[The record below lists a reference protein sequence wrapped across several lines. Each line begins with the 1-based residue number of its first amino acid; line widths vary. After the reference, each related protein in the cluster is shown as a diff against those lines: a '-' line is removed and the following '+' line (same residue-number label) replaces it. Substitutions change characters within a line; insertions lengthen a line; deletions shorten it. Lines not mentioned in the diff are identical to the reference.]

1 MSNGQSDNIFQPA
14 RFFASAGILNI
25 QTLTPRFEDGKHTN
39 ISASFKTGSWGLVNP
54 SLLLEQRISRKWTV
68 SANGEW
74 MSSDGHY
81 PYTLYYGNEEGD
93 LSSREKRKNTDV
105 QTFRAEAGLYGNFSD
120 KEQWRLKAYYFQSS
134 RGLPNAT
141 TFYYTHSSQR
151 LWDKNTFIQSQYK
164 KEFNRQW
171 VFQTSAKWNWSY
183 QRYLDPDYKG
193 STGEIENSYYQQEY
207 YLSGSVLYR
216 LLNNLSFSFSSDGSI
231 NTMNANLNDFAHPT
245 RYSWLTAFAGK
256 YVNNWLTLSASA
268 LATVIYEQADKGG
281 SAGNHRKLSPYVSA
295 SFKPFDKEEF
305 RIRIFY
311 KDIFRLPSFNDLYYG
326 ETGNNKLKPE
336 NARQYNIGLT
346 YSKDVCPF
354 LPYLSATVDA
364 YYNKITDKIIAYPT
378 KNLAVWSMRNLGS
391 VEIKGIDVTGSVS
404 LQPCE
409 KLRINLSGNY
419 TYQQALDV
427 TNPDPASEEGRTYK
441 HQIAYTPR
449 VSGSGQVG
457 IETSWVN
464 LSYSF
469 LFSGKRYTQGE
480 KIKMGMTTLCYI
492 EKDNKYLMLHRIKKE
507 HDINKDKWIGVGG
520 HFEHGESPEDCM
532 FREVMEETGLTPT
545 KYRFCG
551 IVTFLSDMGTDKEAW
566 EYMCLYH
573 IEEFKGKIKE
583 CDEGVLEWVEKEKIL
598 DLDLWEGDRLF
609 LRYMQERIPFFSL
622 KLVYEEG
629 NLTAAVLDG
638 KPLEFFDILD
648 EKGNKTGRIKERSLV
663 HEDGDIHGT
672 VHIWIRRKTG
682 KGYDLLLQKR
692 SKQKDSF
699 PGCYDI
705 SSAGHISA
713 GDEPLETAL
722 RELEEELGIKAEPEQ
737 LKKICMH
744 EGSMNGNF
752 YGREFK
758 NHEISTVYMY
768 EETVDIRKLKLQKE
782 EVEEV
787 MWMNQEELI
796 QKVKDGEIPNCIY
809 LDEVEKI

>member
-1 MSNGQSDNIFQPA
+1 MKHFAGVIVKDYGGIGGLKTISIRSLGAQHTAVGYDGITLTDCQTGQIDLGRFSLDNVDQLSLSNGQSDNIFQPA

-457 IETSWVN
+457 IETSCVN

-480 KIKMGMTTLCYI
+480 NITENRMESYSDHSISVGRELTIRKINTSI
-492 EKDNKYLMLHRIKKE
+492 
-507 HDINKDKWIGVGG
+507 
-520 HFEHGESPEDCM
+520 
-532 FREVMEETGLTPT
+532 
-545 KYRFCG
+545 
-551 IVTFLSDMGTDKEAW
+551 
-566 EYMCLYH
+566 H
-573 IEEFKGKIKE
+573 IEVLNIANNNYEIIKNFPMP
-583 CDEGVLEWVEKEKIL
+583 GRSV
-598 DLDLWEGDRLF
+598 RAT
-609 LRYMQERIPFFSL
+609 FS
-622 KLVYEEG
+622 
-629 NLTAAVLDG
+629 
-638 KPLEFFDILD
+638 
-648 EKGNKTGRIKERSLV
+648 IK
-663 HEDGDIHGT
+663 
-672 VHIWIRRKTG
+672 
-682 KGYDLLLQKR
+682 Y
-692 SKQKDSF
+692 
-699 PGCYDI
+699 
-705 SSAGHISA
+705 
-713 GDEPLETAL
+713 
-722 RELEEELGIKAEPEQ
+722 
-737 LKKICMH
+737 
-744 EGSMNGNF
+744 
-752 YGREFK
+752 
-758 NHEISTVYMY
+758 
-768 EETVDIRKLKLQKE
+768 
-782 EVEEV
+782 
-787 MWMNQEELI
+787 
-796 QKVKDGEIPNCIY
+796 
-809 LDEVEKI
+809 

>member
-1 MSNGQSDNIFQPA
+1 MEKRTLAIFAVSCNLFLSTSLFAQQQRVDTARTYYIPEITVSDIYQTREVRSTAPLQIFSKDALKNLNALQVSDAVKHFAGVTVKDYGGIGGLKTISIRSLGAQHTAVGYDGITLTDCQTGQIDLGRFSLDNVDQLSLSNGQSDNIFQPA

-74 MSSDGHY
+74 MSSNGHY

-105 QTFRAEAGLYGNFSD
+105 QTFRAEVGLYGNFSD

-216 LLNNLSFSFSSDGSI
+216 LLNNLSFSLSSDGSI

-354 LPYLSATVDA
+354 LPYLSATVDT

-391 VEIKGIDVTGSVS
+391 VEIKGIDVTGNVS

-427 TNPDPASEEGRTYK
+427 TNSDPASEEGRTYK

-457 IETSWVN
+457 IKTSWVN

-480 KIKMGMTTLCYI
+480 NITENRMESYSDYSISVGRELTIRKINTSI
-492 EKDNKYLMLHRIKKE
+492 
-507 HDINKDKWIGVGG
+507 
-520 HFEHGESPEDCM
+520 
-532 FREVMEETGLTPT
+532 
-545 KYRFCG
+545 
-551 IVTFLSDMGTDKEAW
+551 
-566 EYMCLYH
+566 H
-573 IEEFKGKIKE
+573 IEVLNIANNNYEIIKNFPMP
-583 CDEGVLEWVEKEKIL
+583 GRSV
-598 DLDLWEGDRLF
+598 RAT
-609 LRYMQERIPFFSL
+609 FS
-622 KLVYEEG
+622 
-629 NLTAAVLDG
+629 
-638 KPLEFFDILD
+638 
-648 EKGNKTGRIKERSLV
+648 IK
-663 HEDGDIHGT
+663 
-672 VHIWIRRKTG
+672 
-682 KGYDLLLQKR
+682 Y
-692 SKQKDSF
+692 
-699 PGCYDI
+699 
-705 SSAGHISA
+705 
-713 GDEPLETAL
+713 
-722 RELEEELGIKAEPEQ
+722 
-737 LKKICMH
+737 
-744 EGSMNGNF
+744 
-752 YGREFK
+752 
-758 NHEISTVYMY
+758 
-768 EETVDIRKLKLQKE
+768 
-782 EVEEV
+782 
-787 MWMNQEELI
+787 
-796 QKVKDGEIPNCIY
+796 
-809 LDEVEKI
+809 

>member
-1 MSNGQSDNIFQPA
+1 MEKRTLAIFAVSCNLFLSTSLFAQQQRVDTARTYYIPEITVSDIHQTREVRSTAPLQIFSKDALKNLNALQVSDAVKHFAGVTVKDYGGIGGLKTISIRSLGAQHTAVGYDGITLTDCQTGQIDLGRFSLDNVDQLSLSNGQSDNIFQPA

-207 YLSGSVLYR
+207 YLSGSMLYR
-216 LLNNLSFSFSSDGSI
+216 LLNNLSFSLSSDGSI

-391 VEIKGIDVTGSVS
+391 VEIKGIDVTGNVS

-480 KIKMGMTTLCYI
+480 NIT
-492 EKDNKYLMLHRIKKE
+492 ENRICLLYT
-507 HDINKDKWIGVGG
+507 
-520 HFEHGESPEDCM
+520 SPSPRD
-532 FREVMEETGLTPT
+532 
-545 KYRFCG
+545 
-551 IVTFLSDMGTDKEAW
+551 A
-566 EYMCLYH
+566 
-573 IEEFKGKIKE
+573 
-583 CDEGVLEWVEKEKIL
+583 
-598 DLDLWEGDRLF
+598 
-609 LRYMQERIPFFSL
+609 
-622 KLVYEEG
+622 
-629 NLTAAVLDG
+629 
-638 KPLEFFDILD
+638 
-648 EKGNKTGRIKERSLV
+648 
-663 HEDGDIHGT
+663 
-672 VHIWIRRKTG
+672 
-682 KGYDLLLQKR
+682 
-692 SKQKDSF
+692 
-699 PGCYDI
+699 
-705 SSAGHISA
+705 
-713 GDEPLETAL
+713 
-722 RELEEELGIKAEPEQ
+722 
-737 LKKICMH
+737 
-744 EGSMNGNF
+744 
-752 YGREFK
+752 
-758 NHEISTVYMY
+758 
-768 EETVDIRKLKLQKE
+768 
-782 EVEEV
+782 
-787 MWMNQEELI
+787 
-796 QKVKDGEIPNCIY
+796 
-809 LDEVEKI
+809 

>member
-1 MSNGQSDNIFQPA
+1 MEKRTLAIFAVSCNLFLSTSLFAQQQRVDTARTYYIPEITVSDIYQTREVRSTAPLQIFSKDALKNLNALQVSDAVKHFAGVTVKDYGGIGGLKTISIRSLGAQHTAVGYDGITLTDCQTGQIDLGRFSLDNVDQLSLSNGQSDNIFQPA

-25 QTLTPRFEDGKHTN
+25 QTLTPQFEDGKHTN

-216 LLNNLSFSFSSDGSI
+216 LLNNLSFSLSSDGSI

-419 TYQQALDV
+419 TYQRALDV
-427 TNPDPASEEGRTYK
+427 TNSDPASEEGRTYK

-469 LFSGKRYTQGE
+469 LFSGKRYAVGQN
-480 KIKMGMTTLCYI
+480 IAANRLDSYSDHSI
-492 EKDNKYLMLHRIKKE
+492 SASRDFRIKKVTTSLSVE
-507 HDINKDKWIGVGG
+507 MLNIMNKNY
-520 HFEHGESPEDCM
+520 E
-532 FREVMEETGLTPT
+532 
-545 KYRFCG
+545 
-551 IVTFLSDMGTDKEAW
+551 IVK
-566 EYMCLYH
+566 
-573 IEEFKGKIKE
+573 
-583 CDEGVLEWVEKEKIL
+583 
-598 DLDLWEGDRLF
+598 
-609 LRYMQERIPFFSL
+609 
-622 KLVYEEG
+622 
-629 NLTAAVLDG
+629 
-638 KPLEFFDILD
+638 
-648 EKGNKTGRIKERSLV
+648 
-663 HEDGDIHGT
+663 
-672 VHIWIRRKTG
+672 
-682 KGYDLLLQKR
+682 
-692 SKQKDSF
+692 SF
-699 PGCYDI
+699 PM
-705 SSAGHISA
+705 
-713 GDEPLETAL
+713 P
-722 RELEEELGIKAEPEQ
+722 
-737 LKKICMH
+737 
-744 EGSMNGNF
+744 
-752 YGREFK
+752 GRSVRATF
-758 NHEISTVYMY
+758 SVRY
-768 EETVDIRKLKLQKE
+768 
-782 EVEEV
+782 
-787 MWMNQEELI
+787 
-796 QKVKDGEIPNCIY
+796 
-809 LDEVEKI
+809 

>member
-1 MSNGQSDNIFQPA
+1 MEKRTLAIFAVSCNLFLSTSLFAQQQRVDTARTYYIPEITVSDIYQTREVRSTAPLQIFSKDALKNLNALQVSDAVKHFAGVTVKDYGGIGGLKTVSIRSLGAQHTAVGYDGITLTDCQTGQIDLGRFSLDNVDQLSLSNGQSDNIFQPA

-25 QTLTPRFEDGKHTN
+25 QTLTPQFEDGKHTN

-364 YYNKITDKIIAYPT
+364 YYNKVTDKIIAYPT

-391 VEIKGIDVTGSVS
+391 VEIKGIDVTGNVS

-419 TYQQALDV
+419 TYQRALDV
-427 TNPDPASEEGRTYK
+427 TDSDPASEEGRTYK

-469 LFSGKRYTQGE
+469 LFSGKRYAVGQN
-480 KIKMGMTTLCYI
+480 IAANRLDSYSDHSI
-492 EKDNKYLMLHRIKKE
+492 SASRDFRIKKVTTSLSVE
-507 HDINKDKWIGVGG
+507 MLNIMNKNY
-520 HFEHGESPEDCM
+520 E
-532 FREVMEETGLTPT
+532 
-545 KYRFCG
+545 
-551 IVTFLSDMGTDKEAW
+551 IVK
-566 EYMCLYH
+566 
-573 IEEFKGKIKE
+573 
-583 CDEGVLEWVEKEKIL
+583 
-598 DLDLWEGDRLF
+598 
-609 LRYMQERIPFFSL
+609 
-622 KLVYEEG
+622 
-629 NLTAAVLDG
+629 
-638 KPLEFFDILD
+638 
-648 EKGNKTGRIKERSLV
+648 
-663 HEDGDIHGT
+663 
-672 VHIWIRRKTG
+672 
-682 KGYDLLLQKR
+682 
-692 SKQKDSF
+692 SF
-699 PGCYDI
+699 PM
-705 SSAGHISA
+705 
-713 GDEPLETAL
+713 P
-722 RELEEELGIKAEPEQ
+722 
-737 LKKICMH
+737 
-744 EGSMNGNF
+744 
-752 YGREFK
+752 GRSVRATF
-758 NHEISTVYMY
+758 SVRY
-768 EETVDIRKLKLQKE
+768 
-782 EVEEV
+782 
-787 MWMNQEELI
+787 
-796 QKVKDGEIPNCIY
+796 
-809 LDEVEKI
+809 

>member
-1 MSNGQSDNIFQPA
+1 MEKRTLAIFAVSCNLFLSTSLFAQQQRVDTARTYYIPEITVSDIYQTREVRSTAPLQIFSKDALKNLNALQVSDAVKHFAGVTVKDYGGIGGLKTISIRSLGAQHTAVGYDGITLTDCQTGQIDLGRFSLDNVDQLSLSNGQSDNIFQPA

-74 MSSDGHY
+74 MSSNGHY

-105 QTFRAEAGLYGNFSD
+105 QTFRAEVGLYGNFSD

-427 TNPDPASEEGRTYK
+427 TNSDPASEEGRTYK

-469 LFSGKRYTQGE
+469 LFSGKRYAVGQN
-480 KIKMGMTTLCYI
+480 IAANRLDSYSDHSI
-492 EKDNKYLMLHRIKKE
+492 SASRDFRIKKVTTSLSVE
-507 HDINKDKWIGVGG
+507 MLNIMNKNY
-520 HFEHGESPEDCM
+520 E
-532 FREVMEETGLTPT
+532 
-545 KYRFCG
+545 
-551 IVTFLSDMGTDKEAW
+551 IVK
-566 EYMCLYH
+566 
-573 IEEFKGKIKE
+573 
-583 CDEGVLEWVEKEKIL
+583 
-598 DLDLWEGDRLF
+598 
-609 LRYMQERIPFFSL
+609 
-622 KLVYEEG
+622 
-629 NLTAAVLDG
+629 
-638 KPLEFFDILD
+638 
-648 EKGNKTGRIKERSLV
+648 
-663 HEDGDIHGT
+663 
-672 VHIWIRRKTG
+672 
-682 KGYDLLLQKR
+682 
-692 SKQKDSF
+692 SF
-699 PGCYDI
+699 PM
-705 SSAGHISA
+705 
-713 GDEPLETAL
+713 P
-722 RELEEELGIKAEPEQ
+722 
-737 LKKICMH
+737 
-744 EGSMNGNF
+744 
-752 YGREFK
+752 GRSVRATF
-758 NHEISTVYMY
+758 SVRY
-768 EETVDIRKLKLQKE
+768 
-782 EVEEV
+782 
-787 MWMNQEELI
+787 
-796 QKVKDGEIPNCIY
+796 
-809 LDEVEKI
+809 

>member
-1 MSNGQSDNIFQPA
+1 MEKRTLAIFAVSCNLFLSTSLFAQQQRVDTARTYYIPEITVSDIYQTREVRSTAPLQIFSKDALKNLNALQVSDAVKHFAGVTVKDYGGIGGLKTISIRSLGAQHTAVGYDGITLTDCQTGQIDLGRFSLDNVDQLSLSNGQSDNIFQPA

-39 ISASFKTGSWGLVNP
+39 ISASFKIGSWGLVNP

-216 LLNNLSFSFSSDGSI
+216 LLNNLSFSLSSDGSI

-391 VEIKGIDVTGSVS
+391 VEIKGIDVTGNVS

-427 TNPDPASEEGRTYK
+427 TNSDPASEEGRTYK

-469 LFSGKRYTQGE
+469 LFSGKRYAVGQN
-480 KIKMGMTTLCYI
+480 IAANRLDSYSDHSI
-492 EKDNKYLMLHRIKKE
+492 SASRDFRIKKVTTSLSVE
-507 HDINKDKWIGVGG
+507 MLNIMNKNY
-520 HFEHGESPEDCM
+520 E
-532 FREVMEETGLTPT
+532 
-545 KYRFCG
+545 
-551 IVTFLSDMGTDKEAW
+551 IVK
-566 EYMCLYH
+566 
-573 IEEFKGKIKE
+573 
-583 CDEGVLEWVEKEKIL
+583 
-598 DLDLWEGDRLF
+598 
-609 LRYMQERIPFFSL
+609 
-622 KLVYEEG
+622 
-629 NLTAAVLDG
+629 
-638 KPLEFFDILD
+638 
-648 EKGNKTGRIKERSLV
+648 
-663 HEDGDIHGT
+663 
-672 VHIWIRRKTG
+672 
-682 KGYDLLLQKR
+682 
-692 SKQKDSF
+692 SF
-699 PGCYDI
+699 PM
-705 SSAGHISA
+705 
-713 GDEPLETAL
+713 P
-722 RELEEELGIKAEPEQ
+722 
-737 LKKICMH
+737 
-744 EGSMNGNF
+744 
-752 YGREFK
+752 GRSVRATF
-758 NHEISTVYMY
+758 SVRY
-768 EETVDIRKLKLQKE
+768 
-782 EVEEV
+782 
-787 MWMNQEELI
+787 
-796 QKVKDGEIPNCIY
+796 
-809 LDEVEKI
+809 